1 MLMNSRGGPPSSWWN
16 LDADPLWLMNST
28 GGPLLGGTVCWWIL
42 EADPLWLMNF
52 GYFQD
57 TFVTPCSNMAVL
69 KQMGI
74 AKVFAKMD
82 GWIYRFQLA
91 AAAAVKSSLP
101 LRNVLVSQTAAF
113 IQDLQ
118 TFKQCKSTFSSQ
130 PNISQGQ
137 QQNLFMCNSKN
148 AICADPICAIALNQV
163 AKYLIH
169 VSAISTWFQTLK

>member
-1 MLMNSRGGPPSSWWN
+1 MKSRCGPPLVDEFNRQTPFW
-16 LDADPLWLMNST
+16 
-28 GGPLLGGTVCWWIL
+28 GTVCWWIL

-82 GWIYRFQLA
+82 GWIYRFQL

-169 VSAISTWFQTLK
+169 VFAISTWFQTLK